1 VDSACEESGTKRF
14 VFFFRVN
21 LNNLRHYFSFNLAP
35 QTSLTIVS
43 TITSQG
49 AEPLKLDRYRNELA
63 ASLLG
68 IKPHKA
74 NTEGLLTL
82 RKLAASA
89 PNPNGDVVFLPA
101 PRAVNVV
108 KAIQTW
114 VLVEDGE
121 VEDEEIDEEVESAM
135 LPVFMNLAPIL
146 QSLSGSHWPFIFDV
160 LEGVLER
167 ASGDAEKEEEERE
180 DAELEE
186 DERVRKELEEGT
198 ISVALARALRLLQVI
213 EDMTMLNKSLM
224 GEWKERRTL
233 VMKRLLN
240 LNVLSGVFVCAP
252 MIAR

>member
-1 VDSACEESGTKRF
+1 MTV
-14 VFFFRVN
+14 
-21 LNNLRHYFSFNLAP
+21 
-35 QTSLTIVS
+35 VS
-43 TITSQG
+43 TITSRG
-49 AEPLKLDRYRNELA
+49 AEPPKLDRYRNELA

-68 IKPHKA
+68 IKSYKA

-89 PNPNGDVVFLPA
+89 PNPDGDVVFLPA

-108 KAIQTW
+108 KAIQAW
-114 VLVEDGE
+114 VLAEDEE

-146 QSLSGSHWPFIFDV
+146 QSLNGSHWPFIFDV

-167 ASGDAEKEEEERE
+167 ASGGGEEEEEERK
-180 DAELEE
+180 DAEVEE

-198 ISVALARALRLLQVI
+198 ISVALARALRLVQVI
-213 EDMTMLNKSLM
+213 EDLTMRNRSLM
-224 GEWKERRTL
+224 EEWKERRTS

-240 LNVLSGVFVCAP
+240 LNVLSGVFACAL
-252 MIAR
+252 MTTC